1 MQKFNRWLFAI
12 GLVPAV
18 MVGCDDSTG
27 SDTALISLA
36 ITDAPGDVAAAWVE
50 IEEIYLQGGGNGGR
64 VTLLD
69 QDQADALGQIE
80 LTELA
85 GATLDLV
92 GDVEISAGN
101 YGQLRFVIEGAVLE
115 TEGGEVFTFN
125 ASHPDGTASTGDLN
139 CPSCS
144 QTGVKVQLPGD
155 QADLD
160 SGSHLLVLDFDVS
173 QSFGRAAGNSGM
185 WVMAPVIRGA
195 EVGFTGSIA
204 GTVDVERDGN
214 QDPLVTIPECPAGTP
229 RDLTSFVPMATAQT
243 LVDDLGEPLTAT
255 TAVEVDGTFSM
266 GFLSPD
272 SYNLGFVTDVDFDGA
287 TLTFGA
293 DAPGTVSVTSGSSG
307 DVAYTI
313 TAATCS

>member
-1 MQKFNRWLFAI
+1 MQKFNRWILAI
-12 GLVPAV
+12 ALLPAL
-18 MVGCDDSTG
+18 MAGCDDSTG

-36 ITDAPGDVAAAWVE
+36 LTDAPGDVAAVWVE
-50 IEEIYLQGGGNGGR
+50 IDEIYLQGGGEEGR

-69 QDQADALGQIE
+69 QDQADALGQIK
-80 LTELA
+80 LTDLA
-85 GATLDLV
+85 GTTLDLV

-115 TEGGEVFTFN
+115 TEDDEVFTFN
-125 ASHPDGTASTGDLN
+125 ALHPDGNPSTGALN
-139 CPSCS
+139 CPSCA

-155 QADLD
+155 AADLD

-173 QSFGRAAGNSGM
+173 QSFGRSAGNSGM
-185 WVMAPVIRGA
+185 WVMSPVIRGA

-214 QDPLVTIPECPAGTP
+214 QDPLVAIPECPAGMP
-229 RDLTSFVPMATAQT
+229 RDLASFVPMATAQT
-243 LVDDLGEPLTAT
+243 LVDDLGEPVTAT
-255 TAVEVDGTFSM
+255 TAVAVDGTFSF
-266 GFLSPD
+266 GFLHPD
-272 SYNLGFVTDVDFDGA
+272 NYDLGFVAAIDFDGA
-287 TLTFGA
+287 TLTFEA
-293 DAPGTVSVTSGSSG
+293 DAPGVVAVTSGGSG